1 MPSLL
6 LLSLL
11 HLVALNCPVSGDPLR
26 SREEPIPS
34 EPDIDNRT
42 LFNIISGC
50 LATVFACTWVTV
62 HPNVPGPNQGKLA
75 LAGRRLGLMLVGVI
89 APELMAGFA
98 ARQFLDARWFS
109 KSG

>member
-1 MPSLL
+1 MSSLL

-11 HLVALNCPVSGDPLR
+11 HLALNYPVSGYLLR
-26 SREEPIPS
+26 SLEEPIPS
-34 EPDIDNRT
+34 NPDINTQT

-50 LATVFACTWVTV
+50 LATVFACTWVSV
-62 HPNVPGPNQGKLA
+62 HPNVPGPNQSKWA
-75 LAGRRLGLMLVGVI
+75 LAWRRLGLMLVAVI
-89 APELMAGFA
+89 VPEAMAGFS